1 MDKFL
6 AKKNPIFKQINA
18 TGNNQPNQVN
28 QAEPQLQSEKQDYV
42 YTGFGV
48 INADQIVRYR
58 VNGAILQLA
67 LRSMYENA
75 RLVSV
80 WRTPSYQQLQADLYF
95 LFHLAFNP
103 SIAANDA
110 SGMTQSMNQ
119 KSNNVQDGFDF
130 LPSVIDDTFPV
141 YSGLFNEVISSSMAR
156 FKSAPIE
163 QDVGA
168 S

>member
-1 MDKFL
+1 MEISMDKFL

-28 QAEPQLQSEKQDYV
+28 QGEPQLQSEKQDYV

-75 RLVSV
+75 RMVSV
-80 WRTPSYQQLQADLYF
+80 WRTPSY
-95 LFHLAFNP
+95 
-103 SIAANDA
+103 
-110 SGMTQSMNQ
+110 
-119 KSNNVQDGFDF
+119 
-130 LPSVIDDTFPV
+130 
-141 YSGLFNEVISSSMAR
+141 
-156 FKSAPIE
+156 
-163 QDVGA
+163 
-168 S
+168 